1 MDAVTSVGAA
11 VAGGALVAALAI
23 GGAAPALASSSGMS
37 AEFPVGTCMDY
48 PNDHLILE
56 QDDLTQ
62 VTAVSCAD
70 PARDYRVV
78 AQVAHAP
85 QCGTAVDQIFIT
97 RDVVVLCVVQDGVVP
112 VFGG

>member
-1 MDAVTSVGAA
+1 MIALTDVRAGLAVGA
-11 VAGGALVAALAI
+11 VATALAI
-23 GGAAPALASSSGMS
+23 GGAAPALASSSGMA

-48 PNDHLILE
+48 PNDHLVL
-56 QDDLTQ
+56 DDKDLTQ

-85 QCGTAVDQIFIT
+85 QCGTAVEWVYTT
-97 RDVVVLCVVQDGVVP
+97 RDMVVLCVVQDGVVP